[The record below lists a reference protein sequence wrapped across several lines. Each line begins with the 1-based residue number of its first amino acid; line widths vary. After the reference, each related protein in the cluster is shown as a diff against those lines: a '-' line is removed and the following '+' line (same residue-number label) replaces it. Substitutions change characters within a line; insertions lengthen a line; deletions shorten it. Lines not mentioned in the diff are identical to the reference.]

1 MREKEKA
8 YLPKQ
13 IVGQAVARVLVN
25 DKPRELPK
33 TEGITVS
40 PRDVKIGRALRN
52 STLAMP
58 PSPGL
63 SDLTF

>member
-13 IVGQAVARVLVN
+13 IGGQAVARVLVN

-40 PRDVKIGRALRN
+40 PRDVKIGRTLRN
-52 STLAMP
+52 KH
-58 PSPGL
+58 L
-63 SDLTF
+63 SDAPNPGVSDLMF